1 MLNLFFLFVCFLANY
16 ECDRFLLLMALI
28 AFMVIL
34 SANFLCCTSL
44 RGGFGWM
51 LIKEGASVEDK
62 YQELFNGNIYNFNFF

>member
-1 MLNLFFLFVCFLANY
+1 
-16 ECDRFLLLMALI
+16 MALI